1 MKRLVLA
8 TVAAAGI
15 CSRDMVVAIKA
26 AGGKKIL
33 YHEYKGLGH
42 NVWTPTFADVL
53 RRQGL
58 RMALLT
64 AMPPDP
70 RTRQLRPAEIG
81 RNFSLRCTCES
92 SLV

>member
-26 AGGKKIL
+26 AGGKNIL

-42 NVWTPTFADVL
+42 NVWTPTFSDDKVFEWL
-53 RRQGL
+53 FSQRRRL
-58 RMALLT
+58 IR
-64 AMPPDP
+64 
-70 RTRQLRPAEIG
+70 
-81 RNFSLRCTCES
+81 
-92 SLV
+92 